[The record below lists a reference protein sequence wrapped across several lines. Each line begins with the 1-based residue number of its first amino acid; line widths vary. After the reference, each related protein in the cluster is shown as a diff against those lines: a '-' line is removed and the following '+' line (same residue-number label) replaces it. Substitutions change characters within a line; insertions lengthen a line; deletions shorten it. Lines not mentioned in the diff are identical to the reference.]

1 MPQMMSPTCR
11 LSTDSSTVY
20 MGLTDASSEDENQGD
35 IDRSNLCYSPDI
47 TYHMQE
53 LLKMD
58 ADKLAG
64 GNYDIW
70 LLIMAYRTTVVT
82 NSEANEM
89 SDLYSVSLE
98 HLLKEEMGMEDKYL
112 AYLEE
117 STNKVRSNDRLA
129 KAALIAAVLFI
140 YAMTQ
145 RIFWSAAQ
153 GMDLTNY
160 TVVFKYILLPMSA
173 LLLSVY
179 AGKGDWWGKWKWAL
193 TAIIGGLFLLVP
205 SVSFARFDEGSAM
218 MTFIFPNIRYLFAGC
233 AVSVI
238 GLLLGER
245 VHRK

>member
-1 MPQMMSPTCR
+1 MEIGSKIKNAR
-11 LSTDSSTVY
+11 NE
-20 MGLTDASSEDENQGD
+20 ASYTQERAAEALGVSRQTISNWENG
-35 IDRSNLCYSPDI
+35 RSYPDI
-47 TYHMQE
+47 VSVI
-53 LLKMD
+53 K
-58 ADKLAG
+58 
-64 GNYDIW
+64 
-70 LLIMAYRTTVVT
+70 
-82 NSEANEM
+82 M

-160 TVVFKYILLPMSA
+160 TVEFKYILLPMSA